1 VTFDR
6 QRYRPVVLVHA
17 YLGALIFGGVLLA
30 ASLLVG
36 KRGKLRVRSLA
47 FWGFALSF
55 FGMTAVALRLSGWL
69 GEKATATIGVLVGV
83 TIASV
88 ALYSSRR
95 RRG

>member
-1 VTFDR
+1 M
-6 QRYRPVVLVHA
+6 LVHA

-55 FGMTAVALRLSGWL
+55 FGMSAVALRLSGL
-69 GEKATATIGVLVGV
+69 VDEETTAAIGILVGV
-83 TIASV
+83 STACAV
-88 ALYSSRR
+88 LFVSRR
-95 RRG
+95 RRA